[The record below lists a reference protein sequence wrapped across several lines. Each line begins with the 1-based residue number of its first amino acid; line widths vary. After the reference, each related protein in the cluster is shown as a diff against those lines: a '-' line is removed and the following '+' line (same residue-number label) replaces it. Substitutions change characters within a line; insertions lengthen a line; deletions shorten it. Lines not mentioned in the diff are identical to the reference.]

1 MSSNAMFSHYLSA
14 PSSSCRLDLRLTFP
28 KEPVP
33 SVRPTMYCPMRGGLL
48 DGCWERDLP
57 GAAGTGRVDIAL
69 GGGRDDMGLMGC
81 IYMIRVESSL

>member
-1 MSSNAMFSHYLSA
+1 MSSDAMFSHYLSA
-14 PSSSCRLDLRLTFP
+14 TSSSCWAYSGLHLTLP

-48 DGCWERDLP
+48 DGCCERDLP

-69 GGGRDDMGLMGC
+69 GGGAVIWG
-81 IYMIRVESSL
+81 